1 MLQVDNFDQKPFH
14 LCEAGSRAAL
24 TLDFKGARE
33 ISLKEIHSQ
42 TRARW
47 TANTLCTS
55 DKLRAAKGL
64 HLEIL
69 FKGGDGVLRASEDFI
84 RTEPVVASCG
94 FPLSVATSD
103 SGSYRLEHLLS
114 YLEKSLVRGPGDDG
128 RWRILMCDAYAPHF
142 NEAIAKLAWQHRY
155 VVIMIGGGATGV
167 VQVNDTHL
175 HGPLS
180 KEYMSLEMA
189 EAFAKLQADPD
200 GCPGRTREQCI
211 TDLVILWRRAG
222 LHLRASE
229 GFKQNMLTSALTGSE
244 DHLASSEVAA
254 FWEQLKMSPHRSR
267 IVDEVCSEYEAG
279 RAEWDYEIV
288 QAKIERF
295 PVRGHLD
302 TYAEGQEDEG
312 GDADVPEAAW
322 RDQEGSADGPY
333 IPSPAGSDNEGARRP
348 TRQRGT
354 SVALDESQKKEV
366 ERTLAKIAVCDQA
379 VASFA
384 EKGEMGVCMQI
395 NKVRARVL
403 KEGAGGSQVDSHVAQ
418 TVRRQ
423 ELLSRD
429 LDAQRMAREG
439 ERRRAHEAERKA
451 SATAMATLDA
461 RVKRLVEQEHRCAGS
476 VAAAAAKSKRLAL
489 ELAAKS
495 FLAVDMGQGSLT
507 AGGERHKKNRLEM
520 MNRVFALGDEP
531 SLEVQTDWTNW
542 SHRFDDTGK
551 KKHGM
556 RWGSTLKSWME
567 ELLQQLSE
575 GDSGAALRFRAHYNT
590 RWTLEQTSLACRLP
604 GH

>member
-1 MLQVDNFDQKPFH
+1 M
-14 LCEAGSRAAL
+14 

-33 ISLKEIHSQ
+33 ISLKEVHSQ
-42 TRARW
+42 TRARF

-55 DKLRAAKGL
+55 DRLRAAKGP

-69 FKGGDGVLRASEDFI
+69 FKGGDGVLRASEDYI

-103 SGSYRLEHLLS
+103 TGSYRLEHLLS

-155 VVIMIGGGATGV
+155 VVIMVGGGATGV

-180 KEYMSLEMA
+180 KEYISLEMA

-200 GCPGRTREQCI
+200 GCPGRSREQCI
-211 TDLVILWRRAG
+211 RDLVILWRRAG

-229 GFKQNMLTSALTGSE
+229 GFKQNMLTNALTGSE
-244 DHLASSEVAA
+244 DHVASSEAAA
-254 FWEQLKMSPHRSR
+254 FWEQLKMSEHRSR
-267 IVDEVCSEYEAG
+267 IIDEVCTEYEAG
-279 RAEWDYEIV
+279 RVDWDFEIV

-295 PVRGHLD
+295 PQRGHMD

-312 GDADVPEAAW
+312 GDDDVPEAAW
-322 RDQEGSADGPY
+322 RDQEGSADGPF
-333 IPSPAGSDNEGARRP
+333 IPSPAGSDDEDARRP

-354 SVALDESQKKEV
+354 SDQHASGMALDESQKQEV

-384 EKGEMGVCMQI
+384 EKGELGVCMRI
-395 NKVRARVL
+395 NQVRARVL
-403 KEGAGGSQVDSHVAQ
+403 KEGAGGSRVDSHVAQ

-429 LDAQRMAREG
+429 LDAQRMARER
-439 ERRRAHEAERKA
+439 ERRRQHEAELNAR
-451 SATAMATLDA
+451 ATAMATLDA
-461 RVKRLVEQEHRCAGS
+461 RVKRLMEQEHRSTGS

-495 FLAVDMGQGSLT
+495 FLAVDMGQGSET

-542 SHRFDDTGK
+542 SHRFDDTGRK
-551 KKHGM
+551 KYAR
-556 RWGSTLKSWME
+556 RWGSTLKIWME
-567 ELLQQLSE
+567 ELLQKLSE
-575 GDSGAALRFRAHYNT
+575 GDSGAALRFRAHYN
-590 RWTLEQTSLACRLP
+590 RIWVLEQTSLACRLP
-604 GH
+604 GHGWLA